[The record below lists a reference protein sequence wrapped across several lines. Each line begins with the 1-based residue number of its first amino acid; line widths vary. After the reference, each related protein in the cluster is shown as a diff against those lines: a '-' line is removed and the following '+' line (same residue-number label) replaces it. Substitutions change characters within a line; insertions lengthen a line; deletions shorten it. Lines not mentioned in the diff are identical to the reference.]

1 MYEEE
6 RALYECAFTEA
17 QDSITQVIRESVSL
31 HRRNMYMLECLLR
44 MRQIMRWP
52 QLYFDGV
59 AKSNE
64 QIPEIWKHSTHKMS
78 RLFQELA
85 SHPTEKSVI
94 FCTFKGELD
103 YIERQLA
110 CPTFRIELF
119 ENAPDNSVMVTQI
132 KCGGVGLNIQ
142 CATRVYIM
150 APSWN
155 PATELQAIGRCHRSG
170 QKNDV
175 FVKKLVYKD
184 TPIARSVELAMMSL
198 QGHKSILCADVLND
212 KRVENQIPIRQE
224 KTMDA
229 IRKIF
234 RA

>member
-1 MYEEE
+1 M
-6 RALYECAFTEA
+6 EA
-17 QDSITQVIRESVSL
+17 QDSITQVMRESVSL

-85 SHPTEKSVI
+85 SHPTEKAVI

-110 CPTFRIELF
+110 CPTFRIDGNVEKDERQRQIELF
-119 ENAPDNSVMVTQI
+119 GNAPDNSVMVTQI

-175 FVKKLVYKD
+175 FVKKMVYKD
-184 TPIARSVELAMMSL
+184 TPISRSVELAMMSL

-212 KRVENQIPIRQE
+212 KRIENQIPIRQE